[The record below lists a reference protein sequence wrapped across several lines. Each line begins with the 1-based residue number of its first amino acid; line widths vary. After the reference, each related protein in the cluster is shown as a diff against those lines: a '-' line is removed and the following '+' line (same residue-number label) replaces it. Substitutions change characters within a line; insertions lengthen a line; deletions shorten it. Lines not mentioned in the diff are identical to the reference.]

1 MEALPL
7 FPVWLVDIVGSALI
21 IIIGWASFN
30 LARKSKDRDPDNA
43 LWLFLYCLTGAL
55 LAFSL
60 SRALGHILGH
70 VLVFSGHES
79 FWKQIRPYSGG
90 LNAIISIV
98 VASITLFFHNSQ
110 KLYRRMTADHHRMAA
125 TSQEILTLNREMEAL
140 VMERT
145 MSEMALGI
153 ADGIRNP
160 LLVIG
165 GFSHRLL
172 KKTAPDD
179 PTREWAK
186 AISDEAKHLEQMV
199 GHFEA
204 LAEKKEAFFGQE
216 DLNSIVR
223 DILEILAPEMEKKD
237 IHLVSGFSSRPIVGR
252 LNKHLLK
259 VAIAHLVRNAI
270 EATPHGEIRVTTSVE
285 RHLAELIIQDTGRGM
300 APEVVAR
307 VFEPFYTTKV
317 GGSGLGMVFVH
328 QIVEEHRGEIA
339 LDSQVGQG
347 TTVTIRLPLRFTEAP
362 LKPGGSAET

>member
-1 MEALPL
+1 MAELPL
-7 FPVWLVDIVGSALI
+7 SPLWLVDMTGSALTVLI
-21 IIIGWASFN
+21 AWASFN
-30 LARKSKDRDPDNA
+30 LARKAKIQDPDNA

-70 VLVFSGHES
+70 ILVFSGHES
-79 FWKQIRPYSGG
+79 FWQRIRPYSGG
-90 LNAIISIV
+90 LNSIISLV

-110 KLYRRMTADHHRMAA
+110 QLYRRMQADHHRLAE
-125 TSQEILTLNREMEAL
+125 TSHEILTLNREMEAL

-179 PTREWAK
+179 PARAWAT
-186 AISDEAKHLEQMV
+186 AIADEAKRLEQMV
-199 GHFEA
+199 GNFEA

-216 DLNSIVR
+216 NLNTLVA
-223 DILEILAPEMEKKD
+223 DILEILMPEMEKKD
-237 IHLVSGFSSRPIVGR
+237 IRLVSTYHPHPIVGR

-259 VAIAHLVRNAI
+259 VALAHLVRNAI
-270 EATPHGEIRVTTSVE
+270 EATPHGEIHVVTSMD
-285 RHLAELIIQDTGRGM
+285 RHLAEVVIQDTGRGM
-300 APEVVAR
+300 APEVVER

-317 GGSGLGMVFVH
+317 GGTGLGMVFVH
-328 QIVEEHRGEIA
+328 QIVEEHRGKIT
-339 LDSQVGQG
+339 LDSQVGKG
-347 TTVTIRLPLRFTEAP
+347 TRVTIQLPLRFTEA
-362 LKPGGSAET
+362 AVQ

>member
-1 MEALPL
+1 MAALPL
-7 FPVWLVDIVGSALI
+7 FPLWLIDSVGSALI
-21 IIIGWASFN
+21 VVLAWGSFH
-30 LARKSKDRDPDNA
+30 LARQSKRQDPDNA
-43 LWLFLYCLTGAL
+43 LWLFLFWLTLAL

-70 VLVFSGHES
+70 ILVFSGYEPL
-79 FWKQIRPYSGG
+79 WKQIRPYSGG
-90 LNAIISIV
+90 LNSIISII

-110 KLYRRMTADHHRMAA
+110 KLYRRMQADHHRLAT

-179 PTREWAK
+179 PARDWAK

-199 GHFEA
+199 GHFES
-204 LAEKKEAFFGQE
+204 LAAKKEAFFDQE
-216 DLNSIVR
+216 DLNAIIR
-223 DILEILAPEMEKKD
+223 DLLEILQPEVEKKD
-237 IHLVSGFSSRPIVGR
+237 IRLTSSFSPRPIVGR

-259 VAIAHLVRNAI
+259 VALAHLMRNAI
-270 EATPHGEIRVTTSVE
+270 EATPHGEIQVTTAIETHV
-285 RHLAELIIQDTGRGM
+285 AEVIIRDSGRGM
-300 APEVVAR
+300 PPEVVAR

-328 QIVEEHRGEIA
+328 QIVEEHRGKIS
-339 LDSQVGQG
+339 LDSQVGAG
-347 TTVTIRLPLRFTEAP
+347 TTVTIHLPLRFAEAP
-362 LKPGGSAET
+362 VKDAGK

>member
-1 MEALPL
+1 MVALPL
-7 FPVWLVDIVGSALI
+7 SPVWLVDIVGSALI
-21 IIIGWASFN
+21 ILIGWAAFN
-30 LARKSKDRDPDNA
+30 LAWKSKIQDPDNA
-43 LWLFLYCLTGAL
+43 LWLFLFCLTGAL

-60 SRALGHILGH
+60 SRALGHILGPIL
-70 VLVFSGHES
+70 VLCGYEP
-79 FWKQIRPYSGG
+79 FWKQIQPYSGG
-90 LNAIISIV
+90 LNSIISIV
-98 VASITLFFHNSQ
+98 IASITLFFHNSQ

-160 LLVIG
+160 LHIIG

-172 KKTAPDD
+172 KKTAADD
-179 PTREWAK
+179 PSRALAT
-186 AISDEAKHLEQMV
+186 AIAEEAKHLDQIV

-216 DLNSIVR
+216 NLNAIVR
-223 DILEILAPEMEKKD
+223 DILEILKPEMEKKD
-237 IHLVSGFSSRPIVGR
+237 IRLVSDLSSLPIVGR

-270 EATPHGEIRVTTSVE
+270 EATPQGEIRVTTSMA
-285 RHLAELIIQDTGRGM
+285 RQLAELIIRDTGRGM

-328 QIVEEHRGEIA
+328 QIVDEHRGEIA
-339 LDSQVGQG
+339 LDSQVGKG
-347 TTVTIRLPLRFTEAP
+347 TTVTIRLPLLFTEAP
-362 LKPGGSAET
+362 VKKGGSVDP

>member
-1 MEALPL
+1 MVSLPL
-7 FPVWLVDIVGSALI
+7 FPVWLIDIIGSALI
-21 IIIGWASFN
+21 ILISWASFS
-30 LARKSKDRDPDNA
+30 LAWKSKIQDPDNA
-43 LWLFLYCLTGAL
+43 LWLFLFCLTGAL

-70 VLVFSGHES
+70 ILVFSGYES
-79 FWKQIRPYSGG
+79 LWKQIRPYSGG

-98 VASITLFFHNSQ
+98 VASITLFFHNTQ
-110 KLYRRMTADHHRMAA
+110 KLYRRMTADHHRMAE

-179 PTREWAK
+179 PARAWAT
-186 AISDEAKHLEQMV
+186 AIADEAKRLESMV

-216 DLNSIVR
+216 NLNTIIA
-223 DILEILAPEMEKKD
+223 DILEILAPEMEKRG
-237 IHLVSGFSSRPIVGR
+237 IRLVSGFYPQPIMGR

-270 EATPHGEIRVTTSVE
+270 EATPHGEIRVATSME
-285 RHLAELIIQDTGRGM
+285 RNLAELVIQDTGRGM

-339 LDSQVGQG
+339 LDSQLGKG
-347 TTVTIRLPLRFTEAP
+347 TKVTIRLPLRFTETQV
-362 LKPGGSAET
+362 KPSGA

>member
-1 MEALPL
+1 MAALPL
-7 FPVWLVDIVGSALI
+7 FPLWLIDIVGSGLI
-21 IIIGWASFN
+21 VLIGWASFH
-30 LARKSKDRDPDNA
+30 LARKAKIQDPDNA

-60 SRALGHILGH
+60 SRAMGHILGH
-70 VLVFSGHES
+70 ILVFNGYES
-79 FWKQIRPYSGG
+79 LWTQIRPYSGG
-90 LNAIISIV
+90 LNSIISIV
-98 VASITLFFHNSQ
+98 VAAITLFFHNSQ
-110 KLYRRMTADHHRMAA
+110 KLYRRMQADHHRLAE

-179 PTREWAK
+179 PARDWAK
-186 AISDEAKHLEQMV
+186 AISDEAKRLEQMV

-204 LAEKKEAFFGQE
+204 LAEKKEAFFDQE
-216 DLNSIVR
+216 DLNTIVR
-223 DILEILAPEMEKKD
+223 EILEILQPEMDKKD
-237 IHLVSGFSSRPIVGR
+237 IRLASNLSARPIVGR

-259 VAIAHLVRNAI
+259 VALAHLLRNAI
-270 EATPHGEIRVTTSVE
+270 EATPHGEIHVTTAIE
-285 RHLAELIIQDTGRGM
+285 EHLAEVVIRDTGRGM

-328 QIVEEHRGEIA
+328 QIVEEHRGEIS

-347 TTVTIRLPLRFTEAP
+347 TTVTIHLPLRFAEAQV
-362 LKPGGSAET
+362 KRPGV